1 MDINPLKSIY
11 MKKITLL
18 FLGLISFHFGYSQD
32 DCASALPVTEG
43 ITTVVMMDGALPV
56 PDCAENADVDPREF
70 GEWYVYTATANGF
83 VNITTNLAINTGG
96 DTRLH
101 VYTGTCAALICL
113 AGSDDI
119 ADDNFLSSATFAVD
133 NGTSYYIGWDNQWSD
148 AGFDFE
154 LTYFT
159 CSYDLPYTETF
170 DLDYTFTSCYTTE
183 DVDADTISWITQ
195 QNLDLDGD
203 GSVETFATN
212 GNSTANTKNDWLFSP
227 PLSLTGGIEYNVT
240 SIFNTFGGNGSLEA
254 FIVDAAS
261 STATQIATLFSQTD
275 IVPQGEFATLETLA
289 YQEMNSFTPGTDG
302 DYFIAY
308 HSFGPASSGFILLFD
323 SNLESLLSVDEFQ
336 SNLFTHFYNKTTDIL
351 SLESSSS
358 AFDNVYLYNILG
370 QQVKTQR
377 LNNTS
382 ETVDMSSLTDGV
394 YLVQVTLQGKTKTIK
409 IIKH

>member
-1 MDINPLKSIY
+1 
-11 MKKITLL
+11 
-18 FLGLISFHFGYSQD
+18 
-32 DCASALPVTEG
+32 
-43 ITTVVMMDGALPV
+43 
-56 PDCAENADVDPREF
+56 
-70 GEWYVYTATANGF
+70 
-83 VNITTNLAINTGG
+83 
-96 DTRLH
+96 
-101 VYTGTCAALICL
+101 
-113 AGSDDI
+113 
-119 ADDNFLSSATFAVD
+119 
-133 NGTSYYIGWDNQWSD
+133 
-148 AGFDFE
+148 
-154 LTYFT
+154 
-159 CSYDLPYTETF
+159 
-170 DLDYTFTSCYTTE
+170 LDYTFTSCYTTE

-261 STATQIATLFSQTD
+261 STATQIATLFSQTN

-336 SNLFTHFYNKTTDIL
+336 SNLFTHFYNKTTDLL

-358 AFDNVYLYNILG
+358 AFDNVYIYNILG